1 MQHGLML
8 RKNGMVMNLIIKVLK
23 IVRISQ
29 TLMVIGMISPVVIPS
44 MASSNLINEDWE
56 LTH

>member
-29 TLMVIGMISPVVIPS
+29 TLMVIGMISPVVIKYG
-44 MASSNLINEDWE
+44 IIEFD
-56 LTH
+56 

>member
-29 TLMVIGMISPVVIPS
+29 TLVVIGMISPVVIPS
-44 MASSNLINEDWE
+44 MASSNLINED
-56 LTH
+56 